1 MESQLPEGF
10 LMTVSQEPEP
20 SELVVL
26 RNRLKAMIHWRDR
39 LATELAKV
47 DAEITADA
55 GTFRTLN
62 GDLVRPTLD
71 QLRRMLFDDG
81 KG

>member
-1 MESQLPEGF
+1 MATQVP
-10 LMTVSQEPEP
+10 EPEP
-20 SELVVL
+20 VELANL
-26 RNRLKAMIHWRDR
+26 RRSLREAIRWRDR
-39 LATELAKV
+39 LASELAKV
-47 DAEITADA
+47 DAEIATDA

-71 QLRRMLFDDG
+71 QLRRMLFEE

>member
-1 MESQLPEGF
+1 MASQVP
-10 LMTVSQEPEP
+10 EPEP
-20 SELVVL
+20 DELATL
-26 RNRLKAMIHWRDR
+26 RRSLREAIRWRDR
-39 LATELAKV
+39 LASELAKV
-47 DAEITADA
+47 DAEIATDA

-71 QLRRMLFDDG
+71 QLRRMLFEE